1 MFRPLGLLAAVVV
14 LCSAGCGVRNAERA
28 DDLDARLEQAVDRFL
43 STHTVPGASVA
54 VMVDGRLFEAVS
66 GVADVA
72 TGRKVTVDTTFRIA
86 SMTKTYV
93 AALALDLAEDG
104 VVSLDDR
111 VQRWLPRLPESLAF
125 VREVTLRQLLSHT
138 SGLAQTFTAD
148 RDRGRVLTSDDLL
161 ARIPPPVCEPGTCWS
176 YADGNYIL
184 VGLVLEAATGRPL
197 STGLNARL
205 LRPFDLTRTRLLNA
219 AALSKPTPLQYDL
232 LADDGAEPVTAHR
245 LRRQLLP
252 ISAENGA
259 GGMIAAASDVA
270 RWADALFT
278 GRVVEK
284 TSLKEML
291 DSGAMRGLPCP
302 EGCPSPYG
310 LGVFH
315 YMVADHELIGHDG
328 SSGTV
333 VAHDQGRRLTVAILT
348 NGGERDMGTF
358 LRVVLGA
365 VDDRGD

>member
-1 MFRPLGLLAAVVV
+1 MFRLLGLLAAVVV
-14 LCSAGCGVRNAERA
+14 CSAGCGVRNAERA
-28 DDLDARLEQAVDRFL
+28 DDLNARLKQAVDRFL
-43 STHTVPGASVA
+43 STHMVPGASVA
-54 VMVDGRLFEAVS
+54 VIVDGRLFEAIS

-72 TGRKVTVDTTFRIA
+72 TKRKVTVDTTFRLA
-86 SMTKTYV
+86 SVTKNYV

-138 SGLAQTFTAD
+138 SGLAQTSTDD

-161 ARIPPPVCEPGTCWS
+161 ARIPPPVCQPGTCWS

-197 STGLNARL
+197 SAELNARL

-219 AALSKPTPLQYDL
+219 AALSKPTPLQYA
-232 LADDGAEPVTAHR
+232 LAYDRGEPVVPHR
-245 LRRQLLP
+245 LRQQLLP

-278 GRVVEK
+278 GRVVDS

-291 DSGAMRGLPCP
+291 DTGTMRGLPCP
-302 EGCPSPYG
+302 EGCPSPYS

-315 YMVADHELIGHDG
+315 YIVADHELVGHDG

-348 NGGERDMGTF
+348 NGGERDMGAF

-365 VDDRGD
+365 VDGRGD